1 MKRIKR
7 EMLTDKQLT
16 VLKIVSVIVLLAFIG
31 FFTWAIGKPI
41 IEFANEPE
49 RFKNWVDTYGIWGRL
64 TFVLMVFIQVVV
76 ALIPGEP
83 LEMVAGYAFGG
94 IEGTILCV
102 TGITLGSLAVLLLVK
117 KFGIRFVS
125 LFFNKKEIKRLKFL
139 EDTKKRNFLIFI
151 LFFLPGTPK
160 DLLTY
165 FVGLTDIKLSHYL
178 IIVSLARLPSIVGST
193 FGAEAI
199 SFKNYKSAVII
210 LAATVFFSLIGV
222 LIYKNIK
229 KIKNKNKG

>member
-1 MKRIKR
+1 MKKIKR
-7 EMLTDKQLT
+7 EELTAVQLT
-16 VLKIVSVIVLLAFIG
+16 ILKIASVIVFVAFVG

-41 IEFANEPE
+41 LEFANEPE

-64 TFVLMVFIQVVV
+64 TFILMVSIQVVV

-102 TGITLGSLAVLLLVK
+102 IGMTLGSLAVLLLVK
-117 KFGIRFVS
+117 KFGMRFVG
-125 LFFNKKEIKRLKFL
+125 LFFKKKEIKYLNFLK
-139 EDTKKRNFLIFI
+139 DTKKRNLLIFL
-151 LFFLPGTPK
+151 LFFFPGTPK

-178 IIVSLARLPSIVGST
+178 ILVSVARLPSIVGST

-199 SFKNYKSAVII
+199 SFKNYKSAIII
-210 LAATVFFSLIGV
+210 LAVTFLFSALGFLV
-222 LIYKNIK
+222 YKNIK
-229 KIKNKNKG
+229 KFKNRK

>member
-7 EMLTDKQLT
+7 EDLSAGQLT
-16 VLKIVSVIVLLAFIG
+16 ALRIVSVIVFLAFIG
-31 FFTWAIGKPI
+31 FFTWVIGKPI

-102 TGITLGSLAVLLLVK
+102 IGITLGSFAVLLLVK
-117 KFGIRFVS
+117 KFGMRFVG
-125 LFFNKKEIKRLKFL
+125 LFFNKKEIKHLKFL
-139 EDTKKRNFLIFI
+139 EDTKKRNLLIFF

-165 FVGLTDIKLSHYL
+165 FVGLTDIKMWHYL
-178 IIVSLARLPSIVGST
+178 IIVSVARLPSIIGST

-199 SFKNYKSAVII
+199 SFKNYKAAIVI
-210 LAATVFFSLIGV
+210 LAVTFLLSAIGF

-229 KIKNKNKG
+229 KFKNRK

>member
-1 MKRIKR
+1 MKKIRK
-7 EMLTDKQLT
+7 EMLSDKQL
-16 VLKIVSVIVLLAFIG
+16 IVLRITAIIVFLAFMG
-31 FFTWAIGKPI
+31 FFTWVIGKPI

-64 TFVLMVFIQVVV
+64 TFILMIFIQVVV

-83 LEMVAGYAFGG
+83 LEMAAGYAFGG
-94 IEGTILCV
+94 TEGTLLCV
-102 TGITLGSLAVLLLVK
+102 IGITLGSLAVLLLVR
-117 KFGIRFVS
+117 KFGMRFVT
-125 LFFNKKEIKRLKFL
+125 LFFGKKEIKHLGFLK
-139 EDTKKRNFLIFI
+139 DTKKRNFLIFL

-178 IIVSLARLPSIVGST
+178 IIVSLARLPSILGST
-193 FGAEAI
+193 FSAEAI
-199 SFKNYKSAVII
+199 SFKNYKAAIII
-210 LAATVFFSLIGV
+210 LAVTLLLSLIGF

-229 KIKNKNKG
+229 KIRNKK